1 MPEPMAERTPPA
13 REGTC
18 CVRVDDELLRLF
30 VSGSRWR
37 CVARE
42 LAEPCDVRA
51 RLEYMS
57 RVRPERESRVRLE
70 RASRERVERETSA
83 VPLRLRRSSSR
94 LRASSRLMSSSYDI
108 AADYDRTWR

>member
-1 MPEPMAERTPPA
+1 MPPA
-13 REGTC
+13 C
-18 CVRVDDELLRLF
+18 DSVVCVRAGDEDLRLF

-70 RASRERVERETSA
+70 RASRERVEREVSA

-108 AADYDRTWR
+108 AADYDRT